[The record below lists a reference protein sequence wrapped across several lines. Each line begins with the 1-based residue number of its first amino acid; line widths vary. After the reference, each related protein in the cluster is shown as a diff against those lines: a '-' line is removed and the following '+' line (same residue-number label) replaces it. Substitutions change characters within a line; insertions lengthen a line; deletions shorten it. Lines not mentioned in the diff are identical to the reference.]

1 MIEHVKRKTVE
12 KELAKLMNSN
22 ANSNEFVKKV
32 ILNFNYYYYFFFYQF
47 YTIIIKYYKRN
58 IYN

>member
-32 ILNFNYYYYFFFYQF
+32 ILNFNYYYYFFFINF
-47 YTIIIKYYKRN
+47 IL
-58 IYN
+58 